1 MSGMQ
6 ARRKQPEADF
16 QQQVFA
22 YLASALDGNSW
33 FSAIPLGGGGAVRGA
48 ILKRTGT
55 KSGIPDV
62 LCLNDGR
69 AAWLELK
76 SRRGQL
82 SDAQLYCHECLR
94 RAGSSVTVCK
104 TLDQVEAAL
113 LEAGFRLKARITL

>member
-1 MSGMQ
+1 MQ
-6 ARRKQPEADF
+6 GRRKQPEADF

-33 FSAIPLGGGGAVRGA
+33 FSAIPLGGGGALRGA
-48 ILKRTGT
+48 LLKKTGT
-55 KSGIPDV
+55 KAGIPDV
-62 LCLNDGR
+62 LVLNDGR
-69 AAWLELK
+69 ALWLELK

-94 RAGSSVTVCK
+94 RARSPVTVCK

-113 LEAGFRLKARITL
+113 LAAGVPLKARITV